1 MRGMMYELCSQRWS
15 QVTGQVRGRKEEE
28 RHSLKVFKQA
38 RGRALLKALSRFCKM
53 CCLALQYM

>member
-1 MRGMMYELCSQRWS
+1 MDDVRTLFTEMVAGNW
-15 QVTGQVRGRKEEE
+15 TRGRKEEE